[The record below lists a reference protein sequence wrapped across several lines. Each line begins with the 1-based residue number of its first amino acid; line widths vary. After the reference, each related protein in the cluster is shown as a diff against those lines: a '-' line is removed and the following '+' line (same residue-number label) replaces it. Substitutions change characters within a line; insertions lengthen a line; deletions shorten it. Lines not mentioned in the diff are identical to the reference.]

1 MNNTSLM
8 PKKRF
13 LFLLCIACISIILTP
28 LASFAAS
35 PNFASPIDIKPGS
48 LTQIAQS
55 LTALALL
62 STFLERAIEIVSK
75 ILDNDKTK
83 MSENWREKLIPV
95 ITLVIGIMISFT
107 GIRGLEPFFT
117 VPDNPQGNWFR
128 GIDIILTGTVI
139 SGGTAG
145 IHKILTSLTA
155 FLDVTKASAEA
166 EKDSTKVKAEA
177 GKASASAEIAKAEAE
192 KASASAETVKA
203 EAEKAG
209 HELEKFKHE
218 EALKSLRNQ

>member
-1 MNNTSLM
+1 M
-8 PKKRF
+8 
-13 LFLLCIACISIILTP
+13 P

-35 PNFASPIDIKPGS
+35 STFASPIDIKPGS
-48 LTQIAQS
+48 LTQIAQP

-62 STFLERAIEIVSK
+62 STFLERTIEIVSA
-75 ILDNDKTK
+75 IFDNEKKK
-83 MSENWREKLIPV
+83 MSEDWRKKLIPV
-95 ITLVIGIMISFT
+95 ITLVIGIMISFI
-107 GIRGLEPFFT
+107 GIRGLEPFFM

-192 KASASAETVKA
+192 KASASAEIVKA

-218 EALKSLRNQ
+218 EALKSLKNQ